1 MGIEN
6 IRLGTC
12 KVLLGGTDGVGGTDM
27 GLTIGGVEVSV
38 ETATHETMVD
48 QFGDTPVKSFIQGR
62 NVKVTMNLAE
72 TTVDKLAALMPGAT
86 LLETGGTRVDVTT
99 AVGTDLFAIAQTLTL
114 HPTNL
119 ADADASEDFTLP
131 KAATAGAINF
141 AYKKDDERVFT
152 AEFIGFPEDGTGVLF
167 SYGDPAATEA

>member
-12 KVLLGGTDGVGGTDM
+12 NVLLGGSNGSNGQDM

-72 TTVDKLAALMPGAT
+72 TTVDKLAMLMPGAT
-86 LLETGGTRVDVTT
+86 LLSTGGKRVDVTT
-99 AVGTDLFAIAQTLTL
+99 AVGIDLFAIAQELTL
-114 HPTNL
+114 HPISLPLT
-119 ADADASEDFTLP
+119 DTSEDFTLP

-152 AEFIGFPEDGTGVLF
+152 AEFIGFPAQDTGILF
-167 SYGDPAATEA
+167 SYGDPDATA